1 MTNRSQIVIT
11 KVKNKTVLVSM
22 HNDKLY
28 DVRVEN
34 EENLCRICREDCA
47 QYSCRFCG
55 I

>member
-34 EENLCRICREDCA
+34 EEKTFGKCRG